1 MSFPKWV
8 SSTDFDFLFEI
19 STDFV
24 LQVKQNQPS
33 DRFHSPNG
41 FLKQGRFF
49 IPSSFK
55 LPISEQMLLLSK
67 TICHQKCHRRH
78 LMQLVDPFR
87 PWMQGD
93 HTMIMILMTFFDF
106 AAFVLDIQL

>member
-55 LPISEQMLLLSK
+55 LPIS
-67 TICHQKCHRRH
+67 
-78 LMQLVDPFR
+78 VD
-87 PWMQGD
+87 
-93 HTMIMILMTFFDF
+93 IY
-106 AAFVLDIQL
+106 VLGSRL